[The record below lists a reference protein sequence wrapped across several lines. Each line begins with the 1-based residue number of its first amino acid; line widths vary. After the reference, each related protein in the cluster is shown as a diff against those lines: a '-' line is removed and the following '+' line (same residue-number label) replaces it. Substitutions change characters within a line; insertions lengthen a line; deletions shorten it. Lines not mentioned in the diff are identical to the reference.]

1 MVERRKHKR
10 YRLKKEAFVKH
21 FDNLGTILDL
31 SMGGML
37 CECTVNKGLSPDSEE
52 FGICY
57 GDDRCVMNKIKIRR
71 ITEKV
76 TESLDAEYPL
86 LKRKCGIQ
94 FEGLSKRQK
103 AQLKEIIS
111 AYQTN

>member
-21 FDNLGTILDL
+21 FNNLGTILDI

-57 GDDRCVMNKIKIRR
+57 GNDRCVMNKIKIRR

-76 TESLDAEYPL
+76 TESQDYGSAA

-94 FEGLSKRQK
+94 FEGLNSRQK

-111 AYQTN
+111 AYQVN